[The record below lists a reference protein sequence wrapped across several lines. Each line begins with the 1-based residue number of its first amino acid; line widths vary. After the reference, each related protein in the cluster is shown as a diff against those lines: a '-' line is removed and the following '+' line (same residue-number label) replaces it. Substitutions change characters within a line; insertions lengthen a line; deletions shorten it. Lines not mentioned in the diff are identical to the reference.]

1 MDKIDGYLE
10 LDKYCDCKPPI
21 RAIAFRRNF
30 MRIINIL
37 SRKFVYKGLPE
48 TIPETEIEF
57 RLLLSGK
64 CIITEYKKSLMAIWG
79 NVYGYNE
86 FSHPDKFTALQAGMK
101 NSVTGTLDYS
111 GIVIYNSTTDKFFP
125 NSISEKYLEIQCTA
139 NLLTDIDLSLN
150 ASLINGR
157 STNAVVAKDT
167 TSHDALTSYYHSLIN
182 GELYVPF
189 IETGILPF
197 VEDLHKNFQRDVT
210 SPTELHELRERVLK
224 AFFAHNGIQTVLE
237 KRERM
242 ITDEVNANNDF
253 LEAGV
258 RDELDSRREGLKK
271 MNEAFDL
278 NVTVEVNNYV
288 SNDMAEKS
296 EQSNDKQL

>member
-1 MDKIDGYLE
+1 MDKIDGYLDLE
-10 LDKYCDCKPPI
+10 NYCDCTPPV
-21 RAIAFRRNF
+21 RAITYRRNF
-30 MRIINIL
+30 MRILNIL
-37 SRKFVYKGLPE
+37 SRKFVYKGLPK

-64 CIITEYKKSLMAIWG
+64 CIITEYKNDLMAIWG
-79 NVYGYNE
+79 SVYGYNKY
-86 FSHPDKFTALQAGMK
+86 SHPNKFTALQAGMN
-101 NSVTGTLDYS
+101 NSIMGSLDYS

-125 NSISEKYLEIQCTA
+125 NSISERYLEIQHTA

-150 ASLINGR
+150 IALINGR
-157 STNAVVAKDT
+157 SINSVVAKDT
-167 TSHDALTSYYHSLIN
+167 TSHEALTVYYQKLIN

-197 VEDLHKNFQRDVT
+197 TEDLHKNFQKEIT
-210 SPTELHELRERVLK
+210 TPTDLHELRERVLK
-224 AFFAHNGIQTVLE
+224 SFFARNGIQTVTE

-242 ITDEVNANNDF
+242 ITDEINANNDF

-258 RDELDSRREGLKK
+258 RDELDTRQEGLDRL
-271 MNEAFDL
+271 NEIFGL

-288 SNDMAEKS
+288 SNDVAIES
-296 EQSNDKQL
+296 EQSDDRQL

>member
-1 MDKIDGYLE
+1 MDKIDGYLDLE
-10 LDKYCDCKPPI
+10 KYCDCTPPI
-21 RAIAFRRNF
+21 RAMTYKRNF
-30 MRIINIL
+30 MRILNIL

-48 TIPETEIEF
+48 TISETDVEF

-64 CIITEYKKSLMAIWG
+64 CIITKYKGDLMVIWG
-79 NVYGYNE
+79 NVYGYNKY
-86 FSHPDKFTALQAGMK
+86 SHPDRFTALQAGMN
-101 NSVTGTLDYS
+101 NSVMGTLDYS

-125 NSISEKYLEIQCTA
+125 NSISEKFLEMQHTA

-150 ASLINGR
+150 VALINGR

-167 TSHDALTSYYHSLIN
+167 TSHDALTDYYQKLIN
-182 GELYVPF
+182 GELCVPF

-197 VEDLHKNFQRDVT
+197 VEDLHKNFQRDVIT
-210 SPTELHELRERVLK
+210 PTDLHELRERVLK
-224 AFFAHNGIQTVLE
+224 SFFTRNGIQTVTE

-242 ITDEVNANNDF
+242 ITDEINANNDF

-258 RDELDSRREGLKK
+258 RDELDSRQEGLDRLNKL
-271 MNEAFDL
+271 FGL

-288 SNDMAEKS
+288 SNDMAIESK
-296 EQSNDKQL
+296 QSNDRQL